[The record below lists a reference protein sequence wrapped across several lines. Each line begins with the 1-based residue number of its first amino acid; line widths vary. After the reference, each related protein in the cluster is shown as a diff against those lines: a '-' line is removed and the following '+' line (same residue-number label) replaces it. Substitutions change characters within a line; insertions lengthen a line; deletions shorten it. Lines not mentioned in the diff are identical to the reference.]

1 MWYYS
6 QNNQQ
11 MGPVAEEELKSK
23 LRSGILVANTLV
35 WKEGMG
41 DWKPVSEVA
50 ELAMALT
57 TAIPAVT
64 APPAVGGVTNPYTP
78 PVSQPVHSY
87 APQTPTGPPING
99 GAILGFAIAVTL
111 LCCLPFGVAGIVY
124 AAQINSKQSVGDYL
138 GAAESARKAK
148 LWTWLG
154 FGFGLVVCVLY
165 AVAIAAGS
173 VRSY

>member
-11 MGPVAEEELKSK
+11 MGPVAEEELKTK
-23 LRSGILVANTLV
+23 LRSGVLVAGTLV

-50 ELAMALT
+50 ELAAALT
-57 TAIPAVT
+57 TSSPTLTV
-64 APPAVGGVTNPYTP
+64 APKVGGVSNPYTP
-78 PVSQPVHSY
+78 PVSQP
-87 APQTPTGPPING
+87 APPYPPQAPMGPPING

-124 AAQINSKQSVGDYL
+124 AAQINSKQSVGDYA

-148 LWTWLG
+148 LWNWLG
-154 FGFGLVVCVLY
+154 FGFGLVICVIY
-165 AVAIAAGS
+165 GVIAFTGAS
-173 VRSY
+173 RSY

>member
-1 MWYYS
+1 
-6 QNNQQ
+6 
-11 MGPVAEEELKSK
+11 VAEEELKTK
-23 LRSGILVANTLV
+23 LRSGVLVASTLV
-35 WKEGMG
+35 WKDGLG

-57 TAIPAVT
+57 SSIPAVT
-64 APPAVGGVTNPYTP
+64 AAPAVGAVTNPYTP
-78 PVSQPVHSY
+78 PVSQPAPSY
-87 APQTPTGPPING
+87 MQQAPMGPPING

-165 AVAIAAGS
+165 GVAAFAGAS
-173 VRSY
+173 QSY